1 MTYYSESYFIMPDN
15 VEDEPTIRKAS
26 NSGKAS
32 SAGVK
37 LIVFAILVVAIISLF
52 KFTGVGYYF
61 SREFISTFLE
71 KIGAWAP
78 IGFIAIYATG
88 TILGVP
94 GTILT
99 LLGGVIFGPILGTIL
114 VVTGATIGAS
124 GAFFVARVL
133 ARDFVEQKFGSAAWF
148 KKFDKGIEREGLFFV
163 LFVRLVP
170 LFPFNGINFASGLTK
185 IKFRDYLIG
194 TGVGIIPGS
203 FVFVYAASTAAEAAT
218 EGKLSPKLFVALLLL
233 GFLAIVPIL
242 YKKYRAKKEM
252 GKGEE

>member
-1 MTYYSESYFIMPDN
+1 MPEN
-15 VEDEPTIRKAS
+15 AEDELIAHEAPP
-26 NSGKAS
+26 S
-32 SAGVK
+32 SKSPAAGAK
-37 LIVFAILVVAIISLF
+37 LIVFAILVIAIIAIF

-61 SREFISTFLE
+61 SREFISAFLD

-78 IGFIAIYATG
+78 VGFMAIYAVG
-88 TILGVP
+88 TVLGVP

-99 LLGGVIFGPILGTIL
+99 ILGGVIFGTILGTIL
-114 VVTGATIGAS
+114 VVTGATIGAC

-133 ARDFVEQKFGSAAWF
+133 ARDFVEQKFGSAPWF
-148 KKFDKGIEREGLFFV
+148 KKFDEGIEREGLFFV

-185 IKFRDYLIG
+185 VKFRDYLIG
-194 TGVGIIPGS
+194 TAVGIIPGS

-218 EGKLSPKLFVALLLL
+218 EGKLSPELFVALLLL

-242 YKKYRAKKEM
+242 YKKYKVKKET